1 MKFSHILPACALAAL
16 LAGCAG
22 SVSAPMSIRSLS
34 SMQKSALRL
43 SDITADAADGV
54 QMGDTDFQRIAQL
67 VRGYIQSDTPSVL
80 AGMGNMAY
88 TMKIHF
94 TRYDRGNA
102 LARGLLIGLGQI
114 RIEGT
119 VYIMD
124 STGREVGQYSVA
136 KDFALGGVVGATTSV
151 EDVEQGFAK
160 SVAEIVKPAGA

>member
-1 MKFSHILPACALAAL
+1 MKFSHMIAMCAFTVL

-22 SVSAPMSIRSLS
+22 SVSAPTSIQSLS
-34 SMQKSALRL
+34 TMQKSALRL

-54 QMGDTDFQRIAQL
+54 EMGDTDFQRRTQL
-67 VRGYIQSDTPSVL
+67 VRGYIQSETPGVL
-80 AGMGNMAY
+80 AGTGNAY

-102 LARGLLIGLGQI
+102 LARGLLVGLGQI

-124 STGREVGQYSVA
+124 SGGQQVGQYSVS

-160 SVAEIVKPAGA
+160 SVAEIMKPAGA